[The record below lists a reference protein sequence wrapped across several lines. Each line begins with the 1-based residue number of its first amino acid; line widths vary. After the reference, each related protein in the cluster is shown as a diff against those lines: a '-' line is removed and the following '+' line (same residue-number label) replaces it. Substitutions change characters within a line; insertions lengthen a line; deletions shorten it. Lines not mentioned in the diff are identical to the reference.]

1 MQLRSKSPAATAE
14 IAALLAGKLKAGDL
28 LTLEGDLGA
37 GKTTFTKALGKAL
50 GVRRTINSPTFTI
63 IKEYVGDLPFYH
75 MDAYRLE
82 DTEEDLGF
90 DEYFHGSGVTVVEWA
105 SYIEDYLPEKRLD
118 IEISYEGEE
127 ERTLT
132 FKARSAHFETICE
145 EIYDEYSGD

>member
-1 MQLRSKSPAATAE
+1 MQVRSMSPAATAE
-14 IAALLAGKLKAGDL
+14 IAALLARKLKAGDV

-50 GVRRTINSPTFTI
+50 GVTRTINSPTFTI
-63 IKEYVGDLPFYH
+63 IKEYEGNLPFYH

-90 DEYFHGSGVTVVEWA
+90 EEYFDGSGVTVVEWA
-105 SYIEDYLPEKRLD
+105 SYIETYLPGKRLD
-118 IEISYEGEE
+118 IEIAYEGEE
-127 ERTLT
+127 ERILT
-132 FKARSAHFETICE
+132 FTPRSSHFETICE